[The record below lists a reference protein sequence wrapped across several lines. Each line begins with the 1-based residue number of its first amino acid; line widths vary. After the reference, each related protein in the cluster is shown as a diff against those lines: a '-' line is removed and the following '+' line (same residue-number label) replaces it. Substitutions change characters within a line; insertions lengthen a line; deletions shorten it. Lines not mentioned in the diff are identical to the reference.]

1 MPRKPS
7 GPRIATA
14 NRLHDGLVVFLD
26 EDGDWTRDLR
36 AARVAQSDTEAAE
49 LETEAGAAVDSNI
62 VVAPYLIEVEAQNG
76 SGFVPVQRRERIR
89 IAGPTVGHSLKAR
102 ANGTAGRPSGQGRVR
117 AQDSG
122 IHVQI

>member
-14 NRLHDGLVVFLD
+14 NRLQDGLVVFLD

-36 AARVAQSDTEAAE
+36 AARIAQDDAEAVE
-49 LETEAGAAVDSNI
+49 LESEGAAAVAANL
-62 VVAPYLIEVEAQNG
+62 VVAPYLVEVAAHNG
-76 SGFVPVQRRERIR
+76 SGFLPVANRERIR
-89 IAGPTVGHSLKAR
+89 IGGPTVGHSLNGPKGKAARR
-102 ANGTAGRPSGQGRVR
+102 ARPSRAG
-117 AQDSG
+117 AQDTA